1 MFSPLF
7 PVSSTS
13 LVRIIVISAFFT
25 TISHCHRRGC
35 HYPPCLITHAIPP
48 PILRSPSHGLHRN
61 FIGVP
66 SQSPSPIIFNS
77 LLVIL
82 SLKQHRLVEVVIC
95 PHLIHFSHILCLLW
109 NVGQS
114 SLALGRISDTEVE
127 LRLLL
132 SLLRSLCCYLCTDLL
147 QNQYI

>member
-7 PVSSTS
+7 LFSSPS
-13 LVRIIVISAFFT
+13 LVQIIVITAFFA
-25 TISHCHRRGC
+25 TISHCHRRGRHYHLC
-35 HYPPCLITHAIPP
+35 HHSTIPP
-48 PILRSPSHGLHRN
+48 PILRSPSHGLHCN
-61 FIGVP
+61 STLSEVLP
-66 SQSPSPIIFNS
+66 NPPLPKIFNY

-82 SLKQHRLVEVVIC
+82 SSKQHRLVEVVIC

-127 LRLLL
+127 LRLL
-132 SLLRSLCCYLCTDLL
+132 
-147 QNQYI
+147 